1 MGRKLTI
8 LLLCAVLFTT
18 VKAQELFFDGELST
32 HFDNTE
38 YTGSGLGDSKT
49 IFAVRVMPTLGY
61 RFDSNHSV
69 VVGAELL
76 KDFGSSRFIDR
87 SMLVAYY
94 EFASLRYGANA
105 GIFQRD
111 KLIGEYSR
119 AFFSDAYRIYNPL
132 VQGVAGRYKSDRAF
146 AELVV
151 DWDGLYAADT
161 REKFRILLAGGGR
174 FADIFYAGGSFSMQ
188 HFANK
193 STFQGNV
200 VDNLLLNPYI
210 GVRFKAFF
218 DFDIRLGGLI
228 SAQRDRRTDEG
239 WTLPAG
245 GEFYLRISRWGLY
258 IDNNLYLG
266 HSLTPYYNRTGVDGV
281 QYADNLYT
289 CDPFYGIQHKIYNR
303 TGIGYSRS
311 FAADRVKVKAEMVLQ
326 HDGKKMYCE
335 QLVGVSVNICPTLYR
350 KENHKK

>member
-111 KLIGEYSR
+111 KI
-119 AFFSDAYRIYNPL
+119 P
-132 VQGVAGRYKSDRAF
+132 
-146 AELVV
+146 
-151 DWDGLYAADT
+151 
-161 REKFRILLAGGGR
+161 
-174 FADIFYAGGSFSMQ
+174 
-188 HFANK
+188 
-193 STFQGNV
+193 
-200 VDNLLLNPYI
+200 
-210 GVRFKAFF
+210 
-218 DFDIRLGGLI
+218 
-228 SAQRDRRTDEG
+228 
-239 WTLPAG
+239 
-245 GEFYLRISRWGLY
+245 
-258 IDNNLYLG
+258 
-266 HSLTPYYNRTGVDGV
+266 
-281 QYADNLYT
+281 
-289 CDPFYGIQHKIYNR
+289 
-303 TGIGYSRS
+303 
-311 FAADRVKVKAEMVLQ
+311 
-326 HDGKKMYCE
+326 
-335 QLVGVSVNICPTLYR
+335 
-350 KENHKK
+350 